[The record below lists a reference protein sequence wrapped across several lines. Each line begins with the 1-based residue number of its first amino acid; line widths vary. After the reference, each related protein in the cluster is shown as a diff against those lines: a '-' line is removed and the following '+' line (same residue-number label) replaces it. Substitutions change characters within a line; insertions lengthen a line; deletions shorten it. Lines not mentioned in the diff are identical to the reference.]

1 MVASILA
8 APVLTVVLIAATVTD
23 LHRRRVPAL
32 LTLGGTAAGLLA
44 AALDGREALAASLL
58 GLLVG
63 GVLLLPFVWR
73 GGFGGADA
81 LLLATIGAWQGWQ
94 FVLWT
99 AWWMALAGGVLA
111 LVAAWR
117 GRRVF
122 PYVPAIAAG
131 AALAALVR

>member
-1 MVASILA
+1 MIASALA
-8 APVLTVVLIAATVTD
+8 APVLAVVLVAATVTD
-23 LHRRRVPAL
+23 LHRRRVPAV
-32 LTLGGTAAGLLA
+32 LTLGGASAGLLA
-44 AALDGREALAASLL
+44 AALDGRAALAASVV

-63 GVLLLPFVWR
+63 GLLLLPFVVR
-73 GGFGGADA
+73 GGFGAADA

-99 AWWMALAGGVLA
+99 AWWTALAGAVLA

-131 AALAALVR
+131 AALAALSR